1 MRLEQIVNPHQIT
14 DKRPESFLA
23 RSRTSSLTPHINRMF
38 VDRKDFSLP
47 PNPSQSR
54 YAQDCGRILV
64 QIFRKACVLFVRW
77 RSDKLKN

>member
-1 MRLEQIVNPHQIT
+1 VRLEQIVNPHQIT
-14 DKRPESFLA
+14 DKRPKSFPGPE
-23 RSRTSSLTPHINRMF
+23 PHLVPDPAHKPDVCGSERF
-38 VDRKDFSLP
+38 WP

-64 QIFRKACVLFVRW
+64 QLFRKACVLFVRW